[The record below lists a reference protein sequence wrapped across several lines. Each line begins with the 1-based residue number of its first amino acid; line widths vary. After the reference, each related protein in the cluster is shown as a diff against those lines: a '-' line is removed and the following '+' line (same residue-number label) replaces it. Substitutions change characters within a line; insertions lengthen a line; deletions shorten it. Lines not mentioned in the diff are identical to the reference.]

1 MKGIESSVE
10 PLLADLR
17 ADKQLPS
24 GAEDAIR
31 RSIAGSP
38 TSITFWQTQPTA
50 VRSAGLPSP
59 TDITMAATFRR
70 ERMETHQRF
79 SSAPP
84 ISRA

>member
-38 TSITFWQTQPTA
+38 YLKHLLANAADSGQIGRIA
-50 VRSAGLPSP
+50 VCS
-59 TDITMAATFRR
+59 
-70 ERMETHQRF
+70 
-79 SSAPP
+79 
-84 ISRA
+84 